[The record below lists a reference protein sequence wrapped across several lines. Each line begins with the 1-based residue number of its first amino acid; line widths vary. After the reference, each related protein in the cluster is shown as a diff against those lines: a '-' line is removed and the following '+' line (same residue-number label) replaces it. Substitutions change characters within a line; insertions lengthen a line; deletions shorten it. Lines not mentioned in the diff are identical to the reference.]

1 MALLVLTFMGALLGW
16 IATIIA
22 RIEDRRGVLSHV
34 GIGIAASVIVGLF
47 VNSGSFI
54 GGLSAL
60 ACVAAL
66 VSASAILAGVVYLR
80 QRRISE

>member
-1 MALLVLTFMGALLGW
+1 MALLVLTFLGGLLGW
-16 IATIIA
+16 VATIIA

-34 GIGIAASVIVGLF
+34 GIGIAAAVIVGLF

-60 ACVAAL
+60 ACIAAL
-66 VSASAILAGVVYLR
+66 VSASAVLAGVVYI
-80 QRRISE
+80 RRNSTAD